1 MPLKVDEYWIPLAQ
15 FTYILCSKF
24 GNFPRDNIFAHQSEN
39 DATTYTTLKFMQIML
54 CYPKNSIKEFMQT

>member
-1 MPLKVDEYWIPLAQ
+1 MNIEYLLLN
-15 FTYILCSKF
+15 FSYSLYYKF

-54 CYPKNSIKEFMQT
+54 CYLKNSVKEFMQT